1 MPIHPES
8 LEGVVGSYVTE
19 TTRDVAFFCL
29 RAPARLSACPSVRLV
44 RPPFPVRPSAR
55 LPARP
60 PFVFDL
66 PSSSLFPTSKQI

>member
-29 RAPARLSACPSVRLV
+29 RAPARLPACPLSVPLRLLLK
-44 RPPFPVRPSAR
+44 PSI
-55 LPARP
+55 L
-60 PFVFDL
+60 
-66 PSSSLFPTSKQI
+66 